1 MIPLLISLLFLAPA
15 GIPGEKADLLFLH
28 GRVHT
33 LEIARPLAQ
42 ALAVKGDRIL
52 FVGSDAEAL
61 VLKGEKTRV
70 IDLDGRSLYPGFTDA
85 HGHLAGLGHALLT
98 VDLVGTR
105 SYREVVERVARR
117 AADRKPGE
125 WIQGRGWDQND
136 WAETGFPDHRLLS
149 AAVSRNPVAVTR
161 IDGHALLANAAAMEA
176 AGITAE
182 TKDPEGGRI
191 VRDAAGNPTG
201 VFVDAATALIRRM
214 VPPDPPDRL
223 REGIRLAIEELHRY
237 GVTGIHDAGVPPA
250 TIDLYASMA
259 RAGEFDLR
267 DYVMISA
274 SPESLDRWLPKGPVA
289 DLTGDGRITVRAI
302 KMVADGALGS
312 RGAALLEDYSDDP
325 GNAGLETETREHIE
339 GVAERALRAGFQ
351 LCVHAIGD
359 RGNRNV
365 LDAFEAALKKV
376 PVADHRFRIE
386 HAQILHPVDLPRFAE
401 LGVIP
406 SMQAQHQTSDMYWAG
421 RRLGPTRVLGAYAWR
436 SLLDTGVVIPGGS
449 DFPVERPDPLAAYH
463 AAVSRQD
470 ARNWPAGGWHPE
482 QRMTRAEALAHL
494 TIWPAYASFAED
506 RLGSLRP
513 GKLADL
519 VVLSAD
525 LESTPVPELESIR
538 VELTVFDG
546 RPVYPDRP

>member
-1 MIPLLISLLFLAPA
+1 
-15 GIPGEKADLLFLH
+15 
-28 GRVHT
+28 
-33 LEIARPLAQ
+33 
-42 ALAVKGDRIL
+42 
-52 FVGSDAEAL
+52 
-61 VLKGEKTRV
+61 
-70 IDLDGRSLYPGFTDA
+70 
-85 HGHLAGLGHALLT
+85 
-98 VDLVGTR
+98 
-105 SYREVVERVARR
+105 
-117 AADRKPGE
+117 
-125 WIQGRGWDQND
+125 DQND
-136 WAETGFPDHRLLS
+136 WAGTGFPDHHLLS
-149 AAVSRNPVAVTR
+149 AAVPRNPVAVTR

-176 AGITAE
+176 ASITVQ
-182 TKDPEGGRI
+182 TKDPGGGRI
-191 VRDAAGNPTG
+191 LRDASGNPTG
-201 VFVDAATALIRRM
+201 VFVDAAAALIRRV
-214 VPPDPPDRL
+214 VPPDPPARL

-237 GVTGIHDAGVPPA
+237 GVTGIHDAGVSPA
-250 TIDLYASMA
+250 TIDLYARMA

-274 SPESLDRWLPKGPVA
+274 TADSLDRWLPKGPVA

-312 RGAALLEDYSDDP
+312 RGAALLEDYADEP
-325 GNAGLETETREHIE
+325 GNAGLETESRDHIE
-339 GVAERALRAGFQ
+339 AVAERALRSGFQ

-386 HAQILHPVDLPRFAE
+386 HAQVLHPEDLPRFAK

-421 RRLGPTRVLGAYAWR
+421 RRLGPSRTLGAYAWR
-436 SLLDTGVVIPGGS
+436 SLLDSGVVIPGGS
-449 DFPVERPDPLAAYH
+449 DFPVEKPDPLAAYH

-494 TIWPAYASFAED
+494 TIWPAYASFSEA
-506 RLGSLRP
+506 RLGSLRS

-525 LESTPVPELESIR
+525 LETIPVEELESVR
-538 VELTVFDG
+538 VELTLFDG
-546 RPVYPDRP
+546 RLVYEDRP